1 MFLVNR
7 TCPVLTFRATDA
19 HNERERASASV
30 GGAQWCAR
38 VVTNACAS
46 SFCVCH
52 VFGLR
57 DRRVFLVHPHR
68 ASAHAWLDSFCS
80 CHVLFV
86 MCRVFWLLHTHRDRV
101 SARQS
106 VDSLAFVHAIV
117 VQLGSVATCFF
128 LFTVICFQS
137 PSSSESSLATEVEV
151 ST

>member
-7 TCPVLTFRATDA
+7 TCPVLTSRATEA
-19 HNERERASASV
+19 HKDMEGAGASV
-30 GGAQWCAR
+30 GCAQWCAR
-38 VVTNACAS
+38 VVTDACAS

-68 ASAHAWLDSFCS
+68 ASAHAWLDSFCV
-80 CHVLFV
+80 CHVLLV
-86 MCRVFWLLHTHRDRV
+86 MCNGIGVFWLLHTHRDRV

-117 VQLGSVATCFF
+117 VQLCSVAIW
-128 LFTVICFQS
+128 LFCS
-137 PSSSESSLATEVEV
+137 P
-151 ST
+151 